1 MSTTTYSPSIN
12 APNVL
17 LNNVSSSKDLVYQSW
32 SIVPTTSNL
41 SPVNQWV
48 QKLTN
53 TIGLGAA
60 YQPSWATITANSYSA
75 VACSAKN
82 FYGGVLLPD
91 GRVVFIPQSSSNVG
105 IFYTSNNT
113 YTNAVSIGTQYNGG
127 CLLPDGRVAI
137 CPYTPTTW
145 AVYNPAN
152 NTVAQ
157 YGTVPATSQFVSCV
171 LGADGNAY
179 SIGVSTGYIG
189 IFNPKTNTAT
199 TYATGLNPQGN
210 KGVLMPDGRIIWG
223 TGNQSY
229 LVVWNPATW
238 TATSVPPGGFGSQ
251 RLGAVSWVPQGYSI
265 FFPLDTGGS
274 NICTYNPTT
283 STFSNLMSGWSS
295 NFRYT
300 SSAVLP
306 SGLVVL
312 IPYWANYIGF
322 FNPVTNTV
330 TTLTPATSL
339 GATNQG
345 LFEHSVLLPDGR
357 LIFVPQTS
365 TTIGILN
372 TGVPAPADFCL
383 HPIYNR
389 C

>member
-1 MSTTTYSPSIN
+1 
-12 APNVL
+12 
-17 LNNVSSSKDLVYQSW
+17 
-32 SIVPTTSNL
+32 
-41 SPVNQWV
+41 
-48 QKLTN
+48 
-53 TIGLGAA
+53 
-60 YQPSWATITANSYSA
+60 
-75 VACSAKN
+75 
-82 FYGGVLLPD
+82 
-91 GRVVFIPQSSSNVG
+91 
-105 IFYTSNNT
+105 
-113 YTNAVSIGTQYNGG
+113 
-127 CLLPDGRVAI
+127 
-137 CPYTPTTW
+137 
-145 AVYNPAN
+145 
-152 NTVAQ
+152 
-157 YGTVPATSQFVSCV
+157 
-171 LGADGNAY
+171 
-179 SIGVSTGYIG
+179 
-189 IFNPKTNTAT
+189 
-199 TYATGLNPQGN
+199 
-210 KGVLMPDGRIIWG
+210 MPDGRIIWS

-229 LVVWNPATW
+229 LTIWNPATW

-265 FFPLDTGGS
+265 FFPFDAGGS

-283 STFSNLMSGWSS
+283 STFSNLVSGWSS

-345 LFEHSVLLPDGR
+345 LFDSATLIPDGR
-357 LIFVPQTS
+357 IICMPQNYTN
-365 TTIGILN
+365 IGILN

-389 C
+389 G